1 MISLWGG
8 GGWGC
13 LERMVTTELP
23 GYARGRSS
31 LYFEPRGSEVV
42 EGDGRKGRCG
52 VLERVTNKASEFG
65 GRRCVPVE
73 EGDQGGLVRCTLIA
87 AGGDMLLLGDY
98 FPLLYSCL
106 FLWESFV
113 GEGEEIDRLTMEHPS
128 FTCGGGFSC
137 G

>member
-1 MISLWGG
+1 M
-8 GGWGC
+8 
-13 LERMVTTELP
+13 
-23 GYARGRSS
+23 
-31 LYFEPRGSEVV
+31 V

-73 EGDQGGLVRCTLIA
+73 EGAQGGLVRCTLIA

-128 FTCGGGFSC
+128 FTCGGGVQLWVGDGYFGLGQGWKIIFQRISPSEAIAVTKVHLFLV
-137 G
+137 